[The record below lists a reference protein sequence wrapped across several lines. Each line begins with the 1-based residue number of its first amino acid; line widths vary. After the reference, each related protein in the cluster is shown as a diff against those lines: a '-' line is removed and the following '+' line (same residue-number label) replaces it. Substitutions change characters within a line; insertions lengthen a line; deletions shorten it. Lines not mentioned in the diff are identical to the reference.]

1 MSLLYPMLAKSEGER
16 ADRAPLFAELTSVAV
31 GEGVAGDVQWNFEK
45 WLLAP
50 GGEVVG
56 RFRPLVEPADP
67 ALRTAVEG
75 VLPD

>member
-1 MSLLYPMLAKSEGER
+1 VNGP
-16 ADRAPLFAELTSVAV
+16 DRAPLFAELTSVADD
-31 GEGVAGDVQWNFEK
+31 EGVAGDVQWNFEK